1 MSKWLLRGLVFAA
14 LMVIVRL
21 LQGAMINAWETKA
34 GLISIV
40 LIVLFAIAVFVWGVS
55 DGRADARA
63 NPDPDRRDDLAMTW
77 LLAGLFAGVVSGA
90 VAWFISLFYKSL
102 YVEALLNEV
111 TTFAAFTALLVFLAA
126 IAGVS
131 LGRWLVDRKARPD
144 TRIVHHGLTEA
155 ATDQDRADTDVFAAV
170 RADDTDAD
178 RAGADR
184 GASRG
189 AVLAEAGQVSQR
201 QHVALHSEADDHAGG
216 HGADVGVVPKLF
228 AVVHIRDVHLDQ
240 RRTQFGTRVA

>member
-40 LIVLFAIAVFVWGVS
+40 LVVLFAIAVFVWGLI

-63 NPDPDRRDDLAMTW
+63 NPDPDRRGDLAMTW

-102 YVEALLNEV
+102 YVEALLNEI
-111 TTFAAFTALLVFLAA
+111 TTFAAFTALLVFLAS
-126 IAGVS
+126 IAGVA
-131 LGRWLVDRKARPD
+131 LGRWLVDRKADQMPHL
-144 TRIVHHGLTEA
+144 HHAG
-155 ATDQDRADTDVFAAV
+155 DDDRADTDVFAAV
-170 RADDTDAD
+170 RQPGGADDT
-178 RAGADR
+178 
-184 GASRG
+184 
-189 AVLAEAGQVSQR
+189 AEAPTTEV
-201 QHVALHSEADDHAGG
+201 
-216 HGADVGVVPKLF
+216 
-228 AVVHIRDVHLDQ
+228 
-240 RRTQFGTRVA
+240 RRENQL